1 MSTQHHGRL
10 RRALLM
16 GGLAALALPAAAS
29 AAWPGGNGRVAYFEA
44 DSGGVSPFGLRVD
57 GVPDVVGPFCQE
69 GLSSPCGRNP
79 SWSPNGKRLA
89 YDLGEGRLVTSR
101 PNGNQRIFF
110 AFAGIAA
117 KRPAYSPT
125 GQQLVFEGV
134 VGGKSNLYI
143 VNADGTGLTKLTGAG
158 GGQPSWSGFNRIA
171 FRRSKN
177 LHLISPDRSGLKRLT
192 KRGASTPDWSPD
204 NRQITF
210 TRNGNLYRYHLS
222 NEGNKG
228 LRQLSKK
235 GGIAEPA
242 WRPDGQRILDQRQ
255 GSDKVQSIIYSVR
268 LDGTVQ
274 KTERTGGEGR
284 SGFRVYQPS
293 VEPLS

>member
-1 MSTQHHGRL
+1 MNAPEHSRLGRV
-10 RRALLM
+10 LM
-16 GGLAALALPAAAS
+16 MGCLTALALPAGAS

-57 GVPDVVGPFCQE
+57 GDPDVVGPFCQE

-101 PNGNQRIFF
+101 PNGNMRLFF

-125 GQQLVFEGV
+125 GLQLVFEGV
-134 VGGKSNLYI
+134 RNGKSQLYT
-143 VNADGTGLTKLTGAG
+143 VNADGTGLKQLTGKG
-158 GGQPSWSGFNRIA
+158 GGQPSWSTTNRIA
-171 FRRSKN
+171 FRRNKN
-177 LHLISPDRSGLKRLT
+177 LHVMNANGSGVRRVT
-192 KRGASTPDWSPD
+192 SRGASTPDWSPHSS
-204 NRQITF
+204 QIVF
-210 TRNGNLYRYHLS
+210 TRNGDLYRLRPS
-222 NEGNKG
+222 GSG
-228 LRQLSKK
+228 LVRLSKK
-235 GGIAEPA
+235 GGIAEPT
-242 WRPDGQRILDQRQ
+242 WRPDGQRILYQRQ

-293 VEPLS
+293 VEPLN